1 MGDLYNDIYFGDIN
15 QRYEELAD
23 ISKEEWSMPGKN
35 DKSILKN
42 YLKYTYKKLEEESKV
57 INTDSYGIF
66 NTGLFTEYYEP
77 IFAYSEVNKA
87 GGNQKYYLK
96 GFYDTVRSW

>member
-35 DKSILKN
+35 DK
-42 YLKYTYKKLEEESKV
+42 KYIKKLFE
-57 INTDSYGIF
+57 IYI
-66 NTGLFTEYYEP
+66 
-77 IFAYSEVNKA
+77 
-87 GGNQKYYLK
+87 
-96 GFYDTVRSW
+96 